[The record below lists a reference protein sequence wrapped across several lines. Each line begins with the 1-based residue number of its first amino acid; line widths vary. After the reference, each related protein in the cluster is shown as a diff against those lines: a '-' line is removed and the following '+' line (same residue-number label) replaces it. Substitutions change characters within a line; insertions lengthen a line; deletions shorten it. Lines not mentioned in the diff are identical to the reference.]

1 MFFEEEAK
9 GLGTASIVFFGW
21 VLSVMFAIL
30 STLALPVAFL
40 IALFT
45 SDPQIEW

>member
-1 MFFEEEAK
+1 MFFEEETK
-9 GLGTASIVFFGW
+9 GLGAASVVFFGW
-21 VLSVMFAIL
+21 LLSAMFAIL